1 MHRLPQPIFDIY
13 ALSLPRG
20 HAFGD
25 RPPVEAWQS
34 EDGLA
39 WGAVTRDVTDRGFG
53 VLVMRRRQGHAAW
66 LRVYRRPFTA
76 RIGRARWSAMESG
89 GGLCTALAW
98 NSIVADVKEKRL
110 NIDGLQEEQ
119 AKKELQSAEDVLP
132 RVARECYKWLLCPVQ
147 ATPAD
152 RQPAIEAF
160 PLNTSGSALGAEI
173 QRVCHDNELVISA
186 WSPIHLRDT
195 LKKLYWKD
203 GKDAVGAM
211 AFWEDMQRYLYL
223 PRLNGCNVLEQ
234 AIVKGAASKDFFGTA
249 YGQTG
254 DVFEG
259 FKFGD
264 ANIQFDDTLLLI
276 EPEVAKRYETN
287 LPVDLKPNSEVVG
300 GIAASPTGAP
310 DGRSTPLQSPT
321 VGASSVP
328 TTGTRKAKSF
338 YGAVEV
344 NPATAKMRLVQLA
357 EEIIS
362 NLASDPQAELKITVE
377 INADFPH
384 GATDQIK
391 RAVTE
396 NAKSLGFKSFT
407 WE

>member
-1 MHRLPQPIFDIY
+1 VR
-13 ALSLPRG
+13 
-20 HAFGD
+20 
-25 RPPVEAWQS
+25 
-34 EDGLA
+34 
-39 WGAVTRDVTDRGFG
+39 
-53 VLVMRRRQGHAAW
+53 
-66 LRVYRRPFTA
+66 
-76 RIGRARWSAMESG
+76 
-89 GGLCTALAW
+89 TALAW
-98 NSIVADVKEKRL
+98 NSIVSDVKEKRL

-119 AKKELQSAEDVLP
+119 AKKELQSAEEVLP

-152 RQPAIEAF
+152 RQPTIEAF

-223 PRLNGCNVLEQ
+223 PRLNGRNVLEQ
-234 AIVKGAASKDFFGTA
+234 AIVKGAGSKDFFGTA

-254 DVFEG
+254 DVFDG

-264 ANIQFDDTLLLI
+264 ANVQFDNTLLLI

-287 LPVDLKPNSEVVG
+287 LPPDLKPNS
-300 GIAASPTGAP
+300 GIAPPPTGAP
-310 DGRSTPLQSPT
+310 DSRFVPLQSPT
-321 VGASSVP
+321 GGASSVP
-328 TTGTRKAKSF
+328 VTGTGKANSF
-338 YGAVEV
+338 YGSVEV

-362 NLASDPQAELKITVE
+362 NLTSDPQAELKITVE
-377 INADFPH
+377 ITADFPN

-391 RAVTE
+391 RAVSE
-396 NAKSLGFKSFT
+396 NAKSLGFKTST

>member
-1 MHRLPQPIFDIY
+1 MTAHLRLVVFAPEKFYSKQEMRIASEEVLEFVRNHGQKPRYRGNRLIFIAPDH
-13 ALSLPRG
+13 ASL
-20 HAFGD
+20 
-25 RPPVEAWQS
+25 
-34 EDGLA
+34 
-39 WGAVTRDVTDRGFG
+39 TRVRDCVR
-53 VLVMRRRQGHAAW
+53 
-66 LRVYRRPFTA
+66 
-76 RIGRARWSAMESG
+76 
-89 GGLCTALAW
+89 TALAW

-152 RQPAIEAF
+152 RQPTIEAF
-160 PLNTSGSALGAEI
+160 PLNTSGSALGTEI

-223 PRLNGCNVLEQ
+223 PRLNGRTVLEQ
-234 AIVKGAASKDFFGTA
+234 AIVKGAGSKDFFGTA

-259 FKFGD
+259 FRFGD

-300 GIAASPTGAP
+300 GIAPSPTGAP
-310 DGRSTPLQSPT
+310 DGRSTPLQSST
-321 VGASSVP
+321 GGASSVP
-328 TTGTRKAKSF
+328 ATGTGKAKSF
-338 YGAVEV
+338 YGSVEV

-377 INADFPH
+377 INAAFPN

-391 RAVTE
+391 RAVSE
-396 NAKSLGFKSFT
+396 NAKSLGFKTST

>member
-1 MHRLPQPIFDIY
+1 L
-13 ALSLPRG
+13 
-20 HAFGD
+20 
-25 RPPVEAWQS
+25 
-34 EDGLA
+34 
-39 WGAVTRDVTDRGFG
+39 TRVRDCVR
-53 VLVMRRRQGHAAW
+53 
-66 LRVYRRPFTA
+66 
-76 RIGRARWSAMESG
+76 
-89 GGLCTALAW
+89 TALAW
-98 NSIVADVKEKRL
+98 NSIVADVREKRL

-152 RQPAIEAF
+152 RQPTIEAF

-195 LKKLYWKD
+195 LKKFYWKD

-223 PRLNGCNVLEQ
+223 PRLSGRNVLEQ
-234 AIVKGAASKDFFGTA
+234 AIIKGAGSKDFFGTA
-249 YGQTG
+249 YGQSG
-254 DVFEG
+254 GLFEG
-259 FKFGD
+259 FKLGD
-264 ANIQFDDTLLLI
+264 ANVQFDDTLLLI

-287 LPVDLKPNSEVVG
+287 LPVDLKPNS
-300 GIAASPTGAP
+300 GITPPPGAP
-310 DGRSTPLQSPT
+310 DSQSTPLQSPT

-328 TTGTRKAKSF
+328 ATGTGKAKSF
-338 YGAVEV
+338 YGSVEV

-362 NLASDPQAELKITVE
+362 NLATDPQAELKITVE
-377 INADFPH
+377 ISADFPN

-391 RAVTE
+391 RAVSE
-396 NAKSLGFKSFT
+396 NAKSLGFKTST